1 MATYQI
7 LYWQDIPAQIKVF
20 EAGRR
25 PISRA
30 LPEVFQERIDARAMS
45 LGLVGTDAYL
55 EQWHWSEKQE
65 RPGTAEELLEVLV
78 EELEA

>member
-7 LYWQDIPAQIKVF
+7 LYWRDMPAQIKVF

-25 PISRA
+25 PISRP
-30 LPEVFQERIDARAMS
+30 LPAIFQERIDAKAMS
-45 LGLVGTDAYL
+45 LGLIGTDAYL

-65 RPGTAEELLEVLV
+65 RPGTAEELLEALV
-78 EELEA
+78 EELTM

>member
-25 PISRA
+25 PISRP
-30 LPEVFQERIDARAMS
+30 LPVVFQERIDARAMS
-45 LGLVGTDAYL
+45 LGLTGTEAYL
-55 EQWHWSEKQE
+55 EQWHWSEKHE
-65 RPGTAEELLEVLV
+65 RPETAEELLKALV
-78 EELEA
+78 EELGA